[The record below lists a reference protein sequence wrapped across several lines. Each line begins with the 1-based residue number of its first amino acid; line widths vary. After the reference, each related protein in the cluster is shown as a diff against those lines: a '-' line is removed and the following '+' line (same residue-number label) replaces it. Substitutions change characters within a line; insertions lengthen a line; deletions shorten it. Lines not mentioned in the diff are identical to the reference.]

1 MIGANWAV
9 TNAVTSVVTSAPR
22 HGNRLTHCHCMR
34 LLLSPMSPIETPE
47 TLENAK
53 KKRKRRMTHQFT
65 LNFNWRDWA
74 AGTQGCETFE
84 IAAQH
89 PRGYHGVFY
98 GETAL
103 TICRQS
109 QLDEVLTRERPQQ
122 PRSGIP
128 CVARLRACS

>member
-1 MIGANWAV
+1 
-9 TNAVTSVVTSAPR
+9 
-22 HGNRLTHCHCMR
+22 
-34 LLLSPMSPIETPE
+34 MSPIETPE

-89 PRGYHGVFY
+89 PRGYYGVFY

-103 TICRQS
+103 TIGRQS
-109 QLDEVLTRERPQQ
+109 QSDEVLTREPPQQ
-122 PRSGIP
+122 PS
-128 CVARLRACS
+128 S